1 MSTIQLSIPGNF
13 DSATP
18 PGLSYFN
25 SKPRVLFDDTTDEHM
40 HWTFRMPSDYS
51 SALTAKIQYSMA
63 SATTNNLILA
73 VEVMAV
79 SDGDAAAIDAD
90 SYDTVNTS
98 AATAVPGTAGYMDEI
113 SITLTNAD
121 SVAAGDWV
129 AIRLSR
135 DANNAGDTTVGDAEI
150 VAMSLEY
157 TAA

>member
-1 MSTIQLSIPGNF
+1 MSSILLPIPGHF
-13 DSATP
+13 DDTNP
-18 PGLSYFN
+18 PGLGYFN
-25 SKPRVLFDDTTDEHM
+25 SKPRVLFNDTTDEIM

-51 SALTAKIQYSMA
+51 SALAIKLQYSMA
-63 SATTNNLILA
+63 SATTGNVVLA
-73 VEVMAV
+73 CEVMAV
-79 SDGDAAAIDAD
+79 TDADAAAVDAD

-129 AIRLSR
+129 AIKLSR
-135 DANNAGDTTVGDAEI
+135 DANHASDTATGDLELIAV
-150 VAMSLEY
+150 SLEY